1 MPWADLHEYHK
12 FIFFGLP
19 FWGGRKVGSST
30 YLCLGQIYMN
40 IISLFF
46 LFFLGLPFWGGR
58 KVGSSTYL
66 CLGQIYMNIIS
77 FFFWPT
83 FLGG

>member
-12 FIFFGLP
+12 FF
-19 FWGGRKVGSST
+19 
-30 YLCLGQIYMN
+30 
-40 IISLFF
+40 
-46 LFFLGLPFWGGR
+46 FFLGLPFWGGR

-77 FFFWPT
+77 LKFFFRPT

>member
-1 MPWADLHEYHK
+1 MPWADLHGYHK
-12 FIFFGLP
+12 FIFFWPTFL
-19 FWGGRKVGSST
+19 GGRKVGSST

-46 LFFLGLPFWGGR
+46 IFIFR
-58 KVGSSTYL
+58 
-66 CLGQIYMNIIS
+66 
-77 FFFWPT
+77 PT

>member
-12 FIFFGLP
+12 FFFFGLP
-19 FWGGRKVGSST
+19 FLGGRKVGSST

-46 LFFLGLPFWGGR
+46 IFIFR
-58 KVGSSTYL
+58 
-66 CLGQIYMNIIS
+66 
-77 FFFWPT
+77 PT

>member
-12 FIFFGLP
+12 FILFFFRPTFL
-19 FWGGRKVGSST
+19 GGRKVGSST

-46 LFFLGLPFWGGR
+46 VWPTFLGGR

-77 FFFWPT
+77 LIFF
-83 FLGG
+83 